1 MTYHIGIG
9 ASLAAAFGRTA
20 QEPHITCD
28 GCGLVRS
35 VFRARGVGAPAA
47 WFLDGKRAPG
57 WSGGRNA
64 DGGRT
69 DYCKQCKVAKP

>member
-47 WFLDGKRAPG
+47 WFLDGKAPPG
-57 WSGGRNA
+57 WRLINCKDGRS
-64 DGGRT
+64 
-69 DYCKQCKVAKP
+69 DYCPRCKEGK